1 MRDDPQLRDADTLSK
16 PWLTLLVWRAPL
28 LLLVIGAFTGSAAR
42 TALWTT
48 ALTVMGCA
56 CVVNAARCGRRHCY
70 FTGPVFLLGALA
82 SLTYG
87 VGVLPLLRTR
97 WPAPS
102 SIRRA
107 AHDGQ
112 MWALQEKATSLS
124 KLQSGQR
131 TRTNPRARMPQS
143 R

>member
-1 MRDDPQLRDADTLSK
+1 MRDDPQLRDGDMLSK

-28 LLLVIGAFTGSAAR
+28 LLLAIGAFTGSAAR

-87 VGVLPLLRTR
+87 VGVLPLGARGWSWISSAVLVAYLVLRRLPERFSGTYTR
-97 WPAPS
+97 PS
-102 SIRRA
+102 
-107 AHDGQ
+107 G
-112 MWALQEKATSLS
+112 
-124 KLQSGQR
+124 
-131 TRTNPRARMPQS
+131 
-143 R
+143 

>member
-87 VGVLPLLRTR
+87 VGVLPLGARGWSWISSAVLVAYLVLRRLPERFSGTYTR
-97 WPAPS
+97 PS
-102 SIRRA
+102 
-107 AHDGQ
+107 G
-112 MWALQEKATSLS
+112 
-124 KLQSGQR
+124 
-131 TRTNPRARMPQS
+131 
-143 R
+143 